1 MERRELLKMI
11 VAATGSAFIGSQVL
25 AYDMRPNV
33 TLSDTIFDKDDVT
46 FLNQLGETIIP
57 KTDTPGAKQANV
69 GLMIAIIISDC
80 YTTDEQKIFKQGLLV
95 IDNKA
100 QSTYNNPFLLL
111 SNVQQTELLTAKDA
125 EANQY
130 NKKFRQEL
138 KNKTVPVHYFTM
150 LKQLVLFTFFSS
162 EIGATQVLRHVAIP
176 GSYNGDLA
184 YKKGDKAWAR

>member
-25 AYDMRPNV
+25 AYDIRPNV

-80 YTTDEQKIFKQGLLV
+80 YTTDEQKIFKQGLLD
-95 IDNKA
+95 IDNQA

-125 EANQY
+125 ETNQY